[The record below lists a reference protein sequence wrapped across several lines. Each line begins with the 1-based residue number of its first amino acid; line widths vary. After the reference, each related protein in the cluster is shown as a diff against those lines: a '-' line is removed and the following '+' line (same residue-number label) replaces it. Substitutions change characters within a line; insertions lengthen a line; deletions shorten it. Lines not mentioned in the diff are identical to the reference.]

1 MKYQGPTS
9 NPRQDW
15 KEMSSS
21 NAKQWRKDDD
31 YTFTSLL

>member
-1 MKYQGPTS
+1 MKYQAPTS
-9 NPRQDW
+9 NPRQGG

-21 NAKQWRKDDD
+21 NATQWRDDDD